1 MQTLWQDLRY
11 GVRMLL
17 KKPGFTLII
26 VLTLA
31 LGIGANTA
39 IFTVL
44 NAVLLRAL
52 PVNDPQRL
60 VFLSNPN
67 RHGINSE
74 ETGDRRLF
82 AYHEFEWLRDHNQV
96 FSGVFAAHSAT
107 PTLPVAVEGSAQ
119 SGQTERVS
127 VSLVSGAYFSVLGV
141 NAVLGRTFTAEADKI
156 SDADPAAV
164 ISYGYWGN
172 RFALDPSVVGRK
184 LRISQTTFNV
194 IGVAPPE
201 FFGETVGRSPDV
213 WVPLTTRTAELYAGK
228 GALAPPR
235 DVKNKFMSLQ
245 VIARL
250 RDGVTLDQAQAS
262 VNVTLRQLL
271 QSEAGQ
277 LAADERAGYLN
288 QRITL
293 VNGSRGASTLRMRFG
308 EPLLILMGLVGLV
321 LLIACA
327 NVAKAALLDCCWRS
341 GLTLC
346 SCGSFRQVRR
356 RYRSIFIPTLTRS
369 ASRSGFPRLL
379 EFYSA
384 SLRRSAR
391 LAWMFTRR

>member
-1 MQTLWQDLRY
+1 
-11 GVRMLL
+11 
-17 KKPGFTLII
+17 
-26 VLTLA
+26 
-31 LGIGANTA
+31 
-39 IFTVL
+39 
-44 NAVLLRAL
+44 
-52 PVNDPQRL
+52 
-60 VFLSNPN
+60 
-67 RHGINSE
+67 
-74 ETGDRRLF
+74 
-82 AYHEFEWLRDHNQV
+82 
-96 FSGVFAAHSAT
+96 
-107 PTLPVAVEGSAQ
+107 
-119 SGQTERVS
+119 VS
-127 VSLVSGAYFSVLGV
+127 VSFVSGAYFSVLGV

-156 SDADPAAV
+156 SDTDPAAV

-184 LRISQTTFNV
+184 LRIGQTTFNI
-194 IGVAPPE
+194 IGVAPPA
-201 FFGETVGRSPDV
+201 FSGETVGRSPDV

-245 VIARL
+245 IMARM

-277 LAADERAGYLN
+277 LATDERAGYLN
-288 QRITL
+288 QRIAL
-293 VNGSRGASTLRMRFG
+293 VNGSRGASTLRTRFG
-308 EPLLILMGLVGLV
+308 EPLLILMGMVGLV

-327 NVAKAALLDCCWRS
+327 NVANLLLTRAATRGPEMAVRVALGAGRGRLKARCSPLWAALLVCCWRS
-341 GLTLC
+341 GLTLS

-379 EFYSA
+379 EFYSD
-384 SLRRSAR
+384 SRPRSAR
-391 LAWMFTRR
+391 LALMFTRR